1 MSFLGTGHMPCKVT
15 YFNVTCHDVTK
26 MFVINLHYITTLHY
40 VLFILYMLCR
50 FVLLTLLHG
59 WPNPVW
65 DDIHFLPTK
74 ELLTNYRNL
83 LYIAQQRSQNSGA
96 SACFLPFRCVFSF
109 CLFIETTMA
118 PPRVTRCCALPSS
131 DVDSFLEFCLLV

>member
-1 MSFLGTGHMPCKVT
+1 MPCKVT

-26 MFVINLHYITTLHY
+26 MFVINLHY
-40 VLFILYMLCR
+40 VLFIVYVVQICFADFSARMAST
-50 FVLLTLLHG
+50 VG
-59 WPNPVW
+59 

-83 LYIAQQRSQNSGA
+83 LYIAQRRSQNSGA
-96 SACFLPFRCVFSF
+96 SACFLPIRCVFSF

-118 PPRVTRCCALPSS
+118 PLRVTRCCALPSS